1 MYKEYK
7 YKGQK
12 LSIRTKVNYVIRA
25 VFFVYTV
32 YVVKQIPRPFYKN
45 NKGDSI
51 WTSMDILYLAK
62 KFIEKL
68 LALIKFLW
76 KLVH

>member
-25 VFFVYTV
+25 DFFVCTV
-32 YVVKQIPRPFYKN
+32 YVLKQIPRPFYKN

-51 WTSMDILYLAK
+51 WNSMESEVILYLPK
-62 KFIEKL
+62 KFIEKV
-68 LALIKFLW
+68 LALIEFL
-76 KLVH
+76 